1 MKKRGVLFVFLLGL
15 SHFVGAQLQI
25 TPNLT
30 AQQMAQRITGQGVT
44 ITNPVLQC
52 PNGAY
57 GAFTNGQTTNL
68 GIDSGIVLTSGTVTG
83 LGGPATT
90 NMSQTNNAPG
100 YALLQPIANNQQT
113 FDRCLLEFDIV
124 PNCDTLQINY
134 VFGSDEYP
142 TYVNSIFDVFAFFV
156 SGPNPAGGNYANQNI
171 ALVPNTALPVN
182 IGNVNNGNTNAGPC
196 TNCAYYINN
205 TGGASIAYNG
215 FTTPLLAKVATTP
228 AQTYHF
234 ILVIADASDQI
245 LDSGVFLTFEG
256 LTCEADTVLAV
267 SPDTALCI
275 GASTT
280 LIASGCTTYTWSP
293 AAGLNT
299 TSGPIV
305 VASPTTTTTY
315 YVTGTNINGTTF
327 TDSVTVVISQ
337 PPVLG
342 TLSSSDTIICQGDSV
357 ILSYLGSS
365 NGNIFWQSSTNGVTW
380 NTFATADTII
390 NHTTLGQS
398 TQIRVVLANACDTL
412 SSIITVTVVPAP
424 VIGITNDTSLCYGQS
439 LQLLATGGSTYS
451 WTPNTYINS
460 TTSASPTVA
469 PLTSITYYVTV
480 TNAFGCSSS
489 DSVRITSNGLPTV
502 SGISYLAD
510 CGKDN
515 GKVQVTTIGGNGTGP
530 YIYSLDGIAFQS
542 DSMFTGLPVGTYTL
556 TIEDSNGCQ
565 AQSTPI
571 PLNEQIITVAGFL
584 ANGTT
589 EPPANLAPYA
599 VNITN
604 TSSNATN
611 YLWSFGNGENASDD
625 TGKGYQIV
633 YENMGEYEIILIAY
647 DTEPRCSDTAIIKIK
662 VDGLSALQMPN
673 VFSPN
678 GDGQNDIFL
687 PVPFYDAQGK
697 IKNIDGTRNI
707 VEYSC
712 QIFDRWGK
720 KVFETGDINT
730 GWDGKR
736 MNGSVATDGV
746 YYWVVKAKGIDEEV
760 YDLKG
765 NVTLLR

>member
-1 MKKRGVLFVFLLGL
+1 MKKLILGFVFIVAFIFVSNKANACHGLALVNYSATIGGNGITVNGSSDAATCGCGPYYMEVQVSCTSTFTGTSPGCNDPSWNTFPFYRTLLNVATHVPPNWTEQCALEPYTTFFLPFSDLCPGQTYYLRARERICGSGGTAGPWSSVLTFTTPGTFVPLVIDSLVSPNQYICEGDSTSATPYL
-15 SHFVGAQLQI
+15 SGGCNSSTNYVWSPTTGVSNPFIAS
-25 TPNLT
+25 PNFSPAVT
-30 AQQMAQRITGQGVT
+30 TTYTVT
-44 ITNPVLQC
+44 ITDVC
-52 PNGAY
+52 
-57 GAFTNGQTTNL
+57 T
-68 GIDSGIVLTSGTVTG
+68 
-83 LGGPATT
+83 
-90 NMSQTNNAPG
+90 
-100 YALLQPIANNQQT
+100 NQQMQ
-113 FDRCLLEFDIV
+113 
-124 PNCDTLQINY
+124 DTITIY
-134 VFGSDEYP
+134 VS
-142 TYVNSIFDVFAFFV
+142 
-156 SGPNPAGGNYANQNI
+156 
-171 ALVPNTALPVN
+171 
-182 IGNVNNGNTNAGPC
+182 
-196 TNCAYYINN
+196 
-205 TGGASIAYNG
+205 
-215 FTTPLLAKVATTP
+215 TPP
-228 AQTYHF
+228 
-234 ILVIADASDQI
+234 
-245 LDSGVFLTFEG
+245 SGVGTISP
-256 LTCEADTVLAV
+256 TV
-267 SPDTALCI
+267 
-275 GASTT
+275 STT
-280 LIASGCTTYTWSP
+280 SL
-293 AAGLNT
+293 
-299 TSGPIV
+299 V
-305 VASPTTTTTY
+305 VCE
-315 YVTGTNINGTTF
+315 G
-327 TDSVTVVISQ
+327 
-337 PPVLG
+337 
-342 TLSSSDTIICQGDSV
+342 DTISLTLFGGGGSV
-357 ILSYLGSS
+357 YQ
-365 NGNIFWQSSTNGVTW
+365 WQSSTGGGVFT
-380 NTFATADTII
+380 NISGATDTTYLAGPM
-390 NHTTLGQS
+390 TTS
-398 TQIRVVLANACDTL
+398 TQYQVLVYSSLGCPGV
-412 SSIITVTVVPAP
+412 SSISTVTVVPAP